1 MLAQIGRLAD
11 AEALVNNALA
21 RPDLRTEADLVL
33 EAAEYE
39 DSYGDPDRASTFL
52 DEADSFPGL
61 SLKHRWIRS
70 LVGARFLIRRRRY
83 DEASLLLSEDG
94 AIDATSPGLGVARL
108 VDTAHLAASIGD
120 PRASAAASIARDA
133 AQRQRAHR
141 SRRIADLLVAYQS
154 PDEELS
160 IAITSIGARSP
171 WHLTYLAD
179 LFVRR
184 ASNLDAQAIRS
195 DSARDADAS
204 SALASRPQIRARFI
218 DRVSRR

>member
-1 MLAQIGRLAD
+1 MRRLGRLIDAD
-11 AEALVNNALA
+11 ALVNSALA

-39 DSYGDPDRASTFL
+39 DSYGDPDRATTFL

-83 DEASLLLSEDG
+83 DEASLMLAEHGDDRRDESRTRSG
-94 AIDATSPGLGVARL
+94 APRR
-108 VDTAHLAASIGD
+108 HCPLAASIGD
-120 PRASAAASIARDA
+120 PRASAAARNARDA
-133 AQRQRAHR
+133 AKR
-141 SRRIADLLVAYQS
+141 SALIDLDESPISWSHIQS

-160 IAITSIGARSP
+160 IAVTSIGARSP

-179 LFVRR
+179 LLVRR
-184 ASNLDAQAIRS
+184 ADNLDAQAVAATQRAMQMHPRHWRHALRYEL
-195 DSARDADAS
+195 DSS
-204 SALASRPQIRARFI
+204 IGPQKW
-218 DRVSRR
+218 